1 MIPYVIQQ
9 TENGEKT
16 YDIYSRLLKERIIF
30 LNGEINSDTA
40 NIVIAE
46 LLHLQAE
53 DPNADITMY
62 INSPG
67 GSVIDGLAIYDT
79 MNFINCDI
87 STVCVGMCASMAA
100 VLLSSGTKGKRFALE
115 NGEILI
121 HQGRAGSQGT
131 VADMTIEMNHFIN
144 LNEKT
149 RNILSKNTSQSYEKI
164 KNDTDR
170 DYWLNSHQA
179 VEYGLIDKVII
190 KNKPEI

>member
-30 LNGEINSDTA
+30 LNGEINSENA

-53 DPNADITMY
+53 DPNSDITMY

-79 MNFINCDI
+79 MNFISCDI

-100 VLLSSGTKGKRFALE
+100 VLLSSGTKGKRFSLQ

-149 RNILSKNTSQSYEKI
+149 RNILSKNTGQSYEKI

-179 VEYGLIDKVII
+179 VEYGLIDKII
-190 KNKPEI
+190 GK